1 MITPVARVEH
11 PGTEKINIA
20 KTFGTLLKDQFAKD
34 PHFYLFS
41 PDETTSNRLAT
52 VYDTQSRAWSLP
64 VKDFDLPSAPDGHIV
79 ELLSENT
86 LFATLLG
93 HLSNGEQAMMTSY
106 EAFFSIILSQIFQ
119 QIKFY
124 KQMDAVAWRKPW
136 PAVNLLSTSMCW
148 RQDHNGFSHQSPAI
162 ISALLDLPGRKVNC
176 LFPVDDS
183 AAVAAF
189 NFMLTSENV
198 VNLTTFDKN
207 DNPRWID
214 SYHAQFLFDNGG
226 ASIYRFASDDDP
238 ELILTAAGDL
248 ATREMLRAREIIKH
262 DRPETRLRF
271 VGLNSLAYGAIG
283 TTTHPLS
290 QATFDDYFTTHLS
303 ILASFHGYP
312 NTLRTI
318 LTSYTNQDR
327 LEVHGFEEIGS
338 TTTPMEMLALNHN
351 SRFDLAAAIAN
362 RLGRPDLAK
371 KYLQALDQNRAFA
384 RANGLDQLPLD

>member
-136 PAVNLLSTSMCW
+136 PAVNLLSTPC
-148 RQDHNGFSHQSPAI
+148 A
-162 ISALLDLPGRKVNC
+162 
-176 LFPVDDS
+176 
-183 AAVAAF
+183 
-189 NFMLTSENV
+189 
-198 VNLTTFDKN
+198 
-207 DNPRWID
+207 
-214 SYHAQFLFDNGG
+214 G
-226 ASIYRFASDDDP
+226 A
-238 ELILTAAGDL
+238 
-248 ATREMLRAREIIKH
+248 K
-262 DRPETRLRF
+262 
-271 VGLNSLAYGAIG
+271 
-283 TTTHPLS
+283 TTTASLTNLPPSSPPSSTSPVAKSTASS
-290 QATFDDYFTTHLS
+290 Q
-303 ILASFHGYP
+303 
-312 NTLRTI
+312 
-318 LTSYTNQDR
+318 
-327 LEVHGFEEIGS
+327 S
-338 TTTPMEMLALNHN
+338 TTPQPSPPSTSCSPPKTL
-351 SRFDLAAAIAN
+351 
-362 RLGRPDLAK
+362 
-371 KYLQALDQNRAFA
+371 
-384 RANGLDQLPLD
+384 

>member
-1 MITPVARVEH
+1 MIEHVEN

-20 KTFGTLLKDQFAKD
+20 KTFGALLKKQFQKD

-41 PDETTSNRLAT
+41 PDETTSNRLAE
-52 VYDTQSRAWSLP
+52 VYDTEKRAWHLP
-64 VKDFDLPSAPDGHIV
+64 IEDFDLPEAENGRIV
-79 ELLSENT
+79 ELLSENA
-86 LFATLLG
+86 LFATMLG

-124 KQMDAVAWRKPW
+124 KQMDSVDWRKSW
-136 PAVNLLSTSMCW
+136 SAVNLLSTSMCW

-162 ISALLDLPGRKVNC
+162 VSALLDIPSGKVNC

-183 AAVAAF
+183 AAEATF
-189 NFMLTSENV
+189 DFMLASENV

-207 DNPRWID
+207 DTPRWID
-214 SYHAQFLFDNGG
+214 SYHAKFLFDNGG
-226 ASIYRFASDDDP
+226 ASIYRFASDDNP
-238 ELILTAAGDL
+238 EIILTAAGDI
-248 ATREMLRAREIIKH
+248 ATREMLRAREIIKR

-271 VGLNSLAYGAIG
+271 VGLNSIAYGAIG